1 MGRIILHSDMNNF
14 YASVE
19 CMLNPSLK
27 GKPLAVC
34 GSLSDRHGIVL
45 AKNYA
50 AKAYGIQTGEVVWK
64 AQQKGRDL
72 VIVPPQYDQYIR
84 MSRKA
89 RAIYNRYTDR
99 IEPFGMDECWLDLTG
114 CYNHFSSGEEIAY
127 DIKETIKSE
136 LGLTVSIGV
145 SFNKIFAKFGSDMK
159 KPDAVTCITEEN
171 FREKIWNM
179 PAGDMLGVGYASE
192 RCLLKYGIHTI
203 GELANTDPQFLKA
216 VLKSHGLTLWQFANG
231 LDNSKV
237 CEYGYKA
244 PIKSIGHGITTKRD
258 LKDDR
263 DVWPVTLEL
272 AQDIGH
278 KLRENDLAAT
288 GVAIYVRNSDLS
300 GKGWQ
305 MKIPMST
312 QSDLYIAKQCFALF
326 KREYQWHNNI
336 RSITIR
342 AIDLIPSNQ
351 PVQVDFFND
360 RKKLDSMERLDEVKD
375 KIRQRF
381 GENSIMNAVLLNK
394 DKMLAPESAKGIKMP
409 SGLLTLR

>member
-1 MGRIILHSDMNNF
+1 MSRIILHSDMNNF

-50 AKAYGIQTGEVVWK
+50 AKAFGVQTGEVVWK
-64 AQQKGRDL
+64 AQQKCRDL

-89 RAIYNRYTDR
+89 REIYNRYTDR

-114 CYNHFSSGEEIAY
+114 CHNQFSNGEEIAY

-136 LGLTVSIGV
+136 LGLTVSVGV

-159 KPDAVTCITEEN
+159 KPDAVTCISEDN
-171 FREKIWNM
+171 FREKIWHL

-192 RCLLKYGIHTI
+192 RRLLQYGIHTL

-216 VLKSHGLTLWQFANG
+216 ILKSHGITLWRFANG
-231 LDNSKV
+231 LDNSPV

-258 LKDDR
+258 LKDNR

-288 GVAIYVRNSDLS
+288 GVAIYVRNTDLS

-305 MKIPMST
+305 MKIPMAT
-312 QSDLYIAKQCFALF
+312 QSDLYIAQQCFELF
-326 KREYQWHNNI
+326 QREYEWRDNI

-342 AIDLIPSNQ
+342 AIDLVSSNQ
-351 PVQVDFFND
+351 PVQVDFFNN

-381 GENSIMNAVLLNK
+381 GENSIMNAILLNK
-394 DKMLAPESAKGIKMP
+394 DQTLAPEAAKGIKMP